1 MTETDATITNHTLIA
16 WGFKPGKWFPDA
28 LSRAK
33 QMQAAGRSSDEIFT
47 ALQAMQPV
55 ETTLRTNKINYRAFI
70 EPESEMERENLAG
83 VHEAMDG
90 LMRVPTVR
98 AGVVMPDACP
108 AGTIPVGAVVA
119 TENAIHPGYHSSDVC
134 CSMAMTVLKRDDDP
148 KRLLDTIFRY
158 VHFGPTKRDKHPV
171 EVPAELISQI
181 ERNPFTKGLENI
193 AWGHFTT
200 QGDGNHFYY
209 VGRLQSTGQLTIVSH
224 HGSRGF
230 GAQLFKRGMAAAHRN
245 TRALAPRVPKA
256 SSWLVADSREGQ
268 DYWNA
273 LQIVRQ
279 WTKQNHLMLHDAI
292 ARELGNKIVDRFWNE
307 HNFVFQKS
315 DGLFYHAKGATPSY
329 AGFSPDDD
337 GRCII
342 PLNMAEP
349 ILITR
354 HANNKAALEFA
365 PHGAGRN
372 MSRTRFLKEHKPQ
385 IPTDIDV
392 RFYCGIPDLSELPEA
407 YKNAEQMRTQI
418 DKHQLAEVVD
428 TVLPYGSIMA
438 GDWEHDAPWRK
449 KSRKTGGA
457 AT

>member
-1 MTETDATITNHTLIA
+1 
-16 WGFKPGKWFPDA
+16 
-28 LSRAK
+28 
-33 QMQAAGRSSDEIFT
+33 
-47 ALQAMQPV
+47 
-55 ETTLRTNKINYRAFI
+55 
-70 EPESEMERENLAG
+70 
-83 VHEAMDG
+83 
-90 LMRVPTVR
+90 
-98 AGVVMPDACP
+98 
-108 AGTIPVGAVVA
+108 
-119 TENAIHPGYHSSDVC
+119 
-134 CSMAMTVLKRDDDP
+134 
-148 KRLLDTIFRY
+148 
-158 VHFGPTKRDKHPV
+158 
-171 EVPAELISQI
+171 
-181 ERNPFTKGLENI
+181 
-193 AWGHFTT
+193 
-200 QGDGNHFYY
+200 
-209 VGRLQSTGQLTIVSH
+209 
-224 HGSRGF
+224 
-230 GAQLFKRGMAAAHRN
+230 
-245 TRALAPRVPKA
+245 
-256 SSWLVADSREGQ
+256 
-268 DYWNA
+268 
-273 LQIVRQ
+273 
-279 WTKQNHLMLHDAI
+279 MLHDAI

-407 YKNAEQMRTQI
+407 YKSAEQMRTQI